1 MAGPVEVNDKN
12 FDEIVIKS
20 ENAVLVD
27 FSASWCGP
35 CVRLDPIIKEMAS
48 EYDGTALIC
57 HCDVDN
63 AQAVARKY
71 QIMSVPTCVFFK
83 NGEPKDMSVGLVP
96 KEVLA
101 QKMDGLL

>member
-1 MAGPVEVNDKN
+1 MAGPVEVTDKN

-20 ENAVLVD
+20 EKPVLVD

-35 CVRLDPIIKEMAS
+35 CVRLEPIIKEMAS
-48 EYDGTALIC
+48 EYDGKALIC

-71 QIMSVPTCVFFK
+71 KVMSVPTVIFFK
-83 NGEPKDMSVGLVP
+83 DGEPKDVSVGLVP

-101 QKMDGLL
+101 QKMDELL